1 MIIKV
6 PTISRKEIDEKIV
19 TERKMMSLEID
30 TSFKAHLKWEQYFQ
44 EKEGCDLTEYSQK
57 VAKWSEETS
66 TGKKHFLGLLKF
78 LYCYV
83 NSKELP
89 TFSDFCGLF
98 DYEVA
103 EEILDEISKV
113 INEIGSPASKN

>member
-6 PTISRKEIDEKIV
+6 PAINRKEINGEIIVEK
-19 TERKMMSLEID
+19 KMMNLEID
-30 TSFKAHLKWEQYFQ
+30 TSFKAHLKWEQHFE
-44 EKEGCDLTEYSQK
+44 EKEKCDLTEYSARIK
-57 VAKWSEETS
+57 KWSQQKATS
-66 TGKKHFLGLLKF
+66 QKHFLGLLRF

-103 EEILDEISKV
+103 EEILDAISKV
-113 INEIGSPASKN
+113 INEIGNSSSKN

>member
-6 PTISRKEIDEKIV
+6 PTISRKEVEGKIITEK
-19 TERKMMSLEID
+19 KMMNLEID

-44 EKEGCDLTEYSQK
+44 EDLKCDLTDYSEK
-57 VAKWSEETS
+57 VAKWSKDSKTS
-66 TGKKHFLGLLKF
+66 QSHFLGMLKF

-103 EEILDEISKV
+103 EEILDEITKV
-113 INEIGSPASKN
+113 ITEIGNSATKN

>member
-1 MIIKV
+1 MIITV
-6 PTISRKEIDEKIV
+6 PMIKREEIDGKIKTSKKEIK
-19 TERKMMSLEID
+19 LEID
-30 TSFKAHLKWEQYFQ
+30 TSFRAHLKWEQYF
-44 EKEGCDLTEYSQK
+44 EADLKCDLTEYSSRIN
-57 VAKWSEETS
+57 KWSQQEK
-66 TGKKHFLGLLKF
+66 TGKAHFLGMLKF

-83 NSKELP
+83 NSKDLP

-113 INEIGSPASKN
+113 LSEINSSASKN